1 MAQKL
6 TYAEIRVIV
15 QKDNTARLTREGQAG
30 QSTIGLEVVE
40 EFNREE
46 LVDFITVLRMSA
58 GSSESVKKSI
68 TDFDWEKAK
77 DKFKKPVGTKEIP
90 TDVNS
95 MMMMMMQQMKRS
107 EELAAVERKRSEDL
121 ILGTKK
127 LAAEERK
134 RSEELAAEEKKR
146 EEELAI
152 QAEKTRIAERLED
165 IAREEAR

>member
-30 QSTIGLEVVE
+30 QSTIGLEVIE

-58 GSSESVKKSI
+58 ESSESVKKLI

-77 DKFKKPVGTKEIP
+77 DKFKKPVAVKEMP

-107 EELAAVERKRSEDL
+107 EELAAAEKKRSEEVATIERKRSEDL
-121 ILGTKK
+121 ILETKK
-127 LAAEERK
+127 LAAEEKK
-134 RSEELAAEEKKR
+134 RSADLFLEEKKLAAEDKKR
-146 EEELAI
+146 
-152 QAEKTRIAERLED
+152 
-165 IAREEAR
+165 